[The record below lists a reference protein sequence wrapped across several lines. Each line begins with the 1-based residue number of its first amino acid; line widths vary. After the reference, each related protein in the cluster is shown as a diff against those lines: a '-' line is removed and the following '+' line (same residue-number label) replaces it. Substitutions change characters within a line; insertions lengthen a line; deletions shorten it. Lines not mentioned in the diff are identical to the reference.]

1 MMRILQ
7 RCGLVALVLA
17 GCVGCDQLSKSLA
30 REYLAGTG
38 IHSYLGDV
46 FRLEFAL
53 NQGAFLSLGDP
64 LSPAARYDSFT
75 IAVSALVIAL
85 LAWALLSG
93 HLGWLQRVALA
104 CVGGAG
110 LSNVIDRIRFDGA
123 VTDFLNFGLGP
134 IRTGIFN
141 VADAIL
147 MVGVIVL
154 LKTWSPKLPA
164 PPTRHED

>member
-1 MMRILQ
+1 MRILT
-7 RCGLVALVLA
+7 RCGLVALVLV
-17 GCVGCDQLSKSLA
+17 GCVGCDQITKSLA

-38 IHSYLGDV
+38 LHSYLGDL
-46 FRLEFAL
+46 FRLEYAL
-53 NQGAFLSLGDP
+53 NPGAFLSLGAS

-75 IAVSALVIAL
+75 IAVSALVVAL
-85 LAWALLSG
+85 LAWAVLSQR
-93 HLGWLQRVALA
+93 LGTLQRVAA
-104 CVGGAG
+104 AAVGAAG
-110 LSNVIDRIRFDGA
+110 LSNVIDRLRFDGA
-123 VTDFLNFGLGP
+123 VTDFLNFGLGS

-147 MVGVIVL
+147 MVSVIVL

>member
-7 RCGLVALVLA
+7 RCALVALVLA

-38 IHSYLGDV
+38 IHSYLGDL
-46 FRLEFAL
+46 FRLEYAL
-53 NQGAFLSLGDP
+53 NPGAFLSLGAS

-85 LAWALLSG
+85 LAWALLSRQ
-93 HLGWLQRVALA
+93 LGSVQRVALA

-154 LKTWSPKLPA
+154 LKTWSPRLPQSA
-164 PPTRHED
+164 DPS